1 MTLDVGVI
9 RDSRYLEHKPGLVHP
24 EAPGRLRSVY
34 RMLEKEFSGKLVE
47 IEPRLATLEQ
57 LQMAH
62 TPKYID
68 LIMGTAER
76 DFTPLCSDT
85 FVSAKSYMAAWLA
98 AGAGISA
105 VDALM
110 NGEVRTCFSLV
121 RPPGHH
127 ALADRAGG
135 FCIFNNI
142 GIAAKYAMKQYGL
155 ERILI
160 IDWDIHHGNAL
171 QDLFYR
177 DSRVLYFSSHYM
189 GWYPN
194 TGDWNETGEAEGEGY
209 TVNVPVPKELE
220 DDDIIHLYQAV
231 LNPIFR
237 KYRPQLTIVAAG
249 FDAHER
255 DPLGRTRLTEKAYR
269 TLTQIVLQMSEAGK
283 GAPILFSL
291 EGGYDNRALA
301 ESIREVLGM
310 LAFDGRRERLPLRF
324 TKRAEDMLL
333 KLRQVHGTYCVWT
346 F

>member
-1 MTLDVGVI
+1 MTRKVGVI
-9 RDSRYLEHKPGLVHP
+9 RDERYLEHKPGLVHP

-34 RMLEKEFSGKLVE
+34 RMLDKEFENRLVQ
-47 IEPRLATLEQ
+47 IEPKLATLEQ

-62 TPKYID
+62 TPTYLD
-68 LIMGTAER
+68 LIMSTAER
-76 DFTPLCSDT
+76 DFTPLSSDT
-85 FVSAKSYMAAWLA
+85 FVSAKSYIAAWLA
-98 AGAGISA
+98 VGAGIRA

-110 NGEVRTCFSLV
+110 GEEVRACFSLV

-142 GIAAKYAMKQYGL
+142 GIAAKYAIEKYGL
-155 ERILI
+155 DRILI

-177 DSRVLYFSSHYM
+177 DSKVLYFSSHYM

-194 TGDWNETGEAEGEGY
+194 TGDWDETGEADGAGY

-220 DDDIIHLYQAV
+220 DDDITYLYQNV
-231 LNPIFR
+231 LNRIVR
-237 KYRPQLTIVAAG
+237 KYKPQFIMVAAG

-255 DPLGRTRLTEKAYR
+255 DPLGRTHLTEKAYR
-269 TLTQIVLQMSEAGK
+269 TLTQIVLQMSDAGN
-283 GAPILFSL
+283 GVPIFFSL

-301 ESIREVLGM
+301 ESIREVLDM
-310 LAFDGRRERLPLRF
+310 LAFDGRRDRLSLRS
-324 TKRAEDMLL
+324 TKRAEEMLR
-333 KLRQVHGTYCVWT
+333 KLRQTHGKHCVWIY
-346 F
+346 

>member
-1 MTLDVGVI
+1 MTRKVGVI
-9 RDSRYLEHKPGLVHP
+9 RDERYLEHKPGLVHP

-34 RMLEKEFSGKLVE
+34 RMLDKEFENRLVQ
-47 IEPRLATLEQ
+47 IEPKLATLEQ

-62 TPKYID
+62 TPTYLD
-68 LIMGTAER
+68 LIMSTAER
-76 DFTPLCSDT
+76 DFTPLSSDT
-85 FVSAKSYMAAWLA
+85 FVSAKSYIAAWLA
-98 AGAGISA
+98 VGAGIRA

-110 NGEVRTCFSLV
+110 GEEVRACFSLV

-142 GIAAKYAMKQYGL
+142 GIAAKYAIEKYGL
-155 ERILI
+155 DRILI

-177 DSRVLYFSSHYM
+177 DSKVLYFSSHYM

-194 TGDWNETGEAEGEGY
+194 TGDWDETGEADGAGY

-220 DDDIIHLYQAV
+220 DDDITYLYQNV
-231 LNPIFR
+231 LNRIVR
-237 KYRPQLTIVAAG
+237 RYKPQFIMVAAG

-255 DPLGRTRLTEKAYR
+255 DPLGRTHLTEKAYR
-269 TLTQIVLQMSEAGK
+269 TLTQIVLQMSDAGN
-283 GAPILFSL
+283 GVPIFFSL

-301 ESIREVLGM
+301 ESIREVLDM
-310 LAFDGRRERLPLRF
+310 LAFDGRRDRLSLRS
-324 TKRAEDMLL
+324 TKRAEEMLR
-333 KLRQVHGTYCVWT
+333 KLRQTHGKHCVWIY
-346 F
+346 

>member
-1 MTLDVGVI
+1 MTRKVGVI
-9 RDSRYLEHKPGLVHP
+9 RDERYLEHKPGLVHP

-34 RMLEKEFSGKLVE
+34 RMLDKEFENRLVQ
-47 IEPRLATLEQ
+47 IEPKLATLEQ

-62 TPKYID
+62 TPTYID
-68 LIMGTAER
+68 LIMSTAER
-76 DFTPLCSDT
+76 DFTPLSSDT
-85 FVSAKSYMAAWLA
+85 FVSAKSYIAAWLA
-98 AGAGISA
+98 VGAGISA

-110 NGEVRTCFSLV
+110 GEEVRACFSLV

-142 GIAAKYAMKQYGL
+142 GIAAKYAVEKYGL
-155 ERILI
+155 DRILI

-177 DSRVLYFSSHYM
+177 DSKVLYFSSHYM

-194 TGDWNETGEAEGEGY
+194 TGDWDETGEADGAGY

-220 DDDIIHLYQAV
+220 DDDITYLYQNV
-231 LNPIFR
+231 LNRIVR
-237 KYRPQLTIVAAG
+237 KYKPQFIIVAAG

-255 DPLGRTRLTEKAYR
+255 DPLGRTHLTEKAYR
-269 TLTQIVLQMSEAGK
+269 TLTQIVLQMSDAGN
-283 GAPILFSL
+283 GVPIFFSL

-301 ESIREVLGM
+301 ESIREVLDM
-310 LAFDGRRERLPLRF
+310 LAFDGRRDRLSLRS
-324 TKRAEDMLL
+324 TKRAEEMLW
-333 KLRQVHGTYCVWT
+333 KLRQTHGKHGVWIY
-346 F
+346 